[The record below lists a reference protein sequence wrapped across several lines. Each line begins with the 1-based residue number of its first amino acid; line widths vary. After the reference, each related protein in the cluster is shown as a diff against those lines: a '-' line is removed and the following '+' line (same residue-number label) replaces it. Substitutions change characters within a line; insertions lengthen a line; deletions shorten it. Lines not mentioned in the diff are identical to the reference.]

1 LLRRSKVTKEN
12 KKAMKK
18 DLLQAYKQAPWRTQV
33 QWVGIFLLIV
43 VAVAA
48 VAGLYLFISGR
59 SAATG
64 RRIQNLE
71 SEVAELQRQN
81 NDLQTQLGE
90 ISSSRS
96 LNERVESLNMRPL
109 TPNEAIYLEVP
120 GYIPPS
126 GPSLAPP
133 PSIKEER
140 TPILLPEFTD
150 TFIEWIS
157 SKLKA
162 DTQTLTPT
170 EVQP

>member
-1 LLRRSKVTKEN
+1 MEKN
-12 KKAMKK
+12 
-18 DLLQAYKQAPWRTQV
+18 LLQAYKQAPWRSQV
-33 QWVGIFLLIV
+33 QWVGIFLLTV

-81 NDLQTQLGE
+81 NDLQAQLGE
-90 ISSSRS
+90 ISSSQS
-96 LNERVESLNMRPL
+96 LYERVDSMDMRPL
-109 TPNEAIYLEVP
+109 TPNEALYLEVP
-120 GYIPPS
+120 GYVPAT
-126 GPSLAPP
+126 GPSLAPA
-133 PSIKEER
+133 PSVTEER

-162 DTQTLTPT
+162 DTQNLLPT
-170 EVQP
+170 EVTP